1 MTDARLVPPPPRL
14 QEINWRYRRFF
25 SFGLTLLSLTLLAGI
40 IWSLGN
46 LQLGQGAVAALT
58 GIAYALIV
66 LIAAV
71 MLIYVGGAT
80 TYELVQL
87 AQAAKIDI
95 SLGKRGAA

>member
-1 MTDARLVPPPPRL
+1 MTDARLVQPAPRL
-14 QEINWRYRRFF
+14 QEISWLWRRWFC
-25 SFGLTLLSLTLLAGI
+25 FGLGLLDLVLLAAI

-46 LQLGQGAVAALT
+46 LQLGRDAVNALT

-66 LIAAV
+66 LQSV
-71 MLIYVGGAT
+71 NMLIYVGGAT